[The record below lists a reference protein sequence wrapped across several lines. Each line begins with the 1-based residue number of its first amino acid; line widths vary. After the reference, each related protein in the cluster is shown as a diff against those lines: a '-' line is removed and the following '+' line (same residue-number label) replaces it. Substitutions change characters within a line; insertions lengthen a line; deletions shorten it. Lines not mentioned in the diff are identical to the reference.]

1 MDNPAPGTPF
11 VYETTERT
19 LSLFAADFDD
29 FATLTLNF
37 TGRRPATLRDVTP
50 ALVVNTVSV
59 YEDVIDRFGIERS
72 TSPHLARTKRAIRH
86 LRWLLLAHHLHR
98 RHP

>member
-11 VYETTERT
+11 AGDTTERT
-19 LSLFAADFDD
+19 LSLFAADLDD

-72 TSPHLARTKRAIRH
+72 TSP
-86 LRWLLLAHHLHR
+86 
-98 RHP
+98 PPGPDG